1 VSDRHSGRTGV
12 LSGATAR
19 AQSRVVNAAG
29 LVQGIALVT
38 FPAASG
44 IFTAST
50 GYDLSSSQYGAMF
63 VPQVITAILASLL
76 GAGLL
81 WPGLTR
87 RFSEKSVYLA
97 GLLAD
102 LAAML
107 LLIVSWTVAHQH
119 AAAYALLLLATAFL
133 GAGFGLTVPSLN
145 TFAAAFHPDAED
157 RSVLVLNALL
167 GLGTALAPA
176 FVAAFNG
183 AGFWVGLPVTVA
195 CLLAVVI
202 AVSVRLPLNPQPA
215 EYGLAQPGSAQPG
228 SAQPGAARAG
238 SAGPAGGQ
246 FPAAGRLPAAFWLFG
261 VFAFLYGICETLN
274 GNWSQLR
281 LTSLGISPATA
292 SLALT
297 GFWATVTLGRVLVA
311 VVQRWVPSRVAYH
324 VLPFLLAA
332 AFVLI
337 AALPRQAP
345 AASVAAFCL
354 AGLGCSALLPL
365 TISFG
370 QEKMADRQAAVAGG
384 VIACYQAGY
393 GVAAF
398 GVGPLVSAGTGTA
411 AVFAA
416 GAVVA
421 AIMGAFSL
429 VVAHGRPSP
438 AILHPRPGA
447 PRRATPRALIGRE

>member
-1 VSDRHSGRTGV
+1 
-12 LSGATAR
+12 
-19 AQSRVVNAAG
+19 
-29 LVQGIALVT
+29 VT

-81 WPGLTR
+81 WPQLTR
-87 RFSEKSVYLA
+87 RFREKSVYLA
-97 GLLAD
+97 GLVAD

-107 LLIVSWTVAHQH
+107 LLIASWTVAHQH
-119 AAAYALLLLATAFL
+119 AAAYVLLLAATACL

-183 AGFWVGLPVTVA
+183 AGFWVGLPILVA
-195 CLLAVVI
+195 CLLAVLI
-202 AVSVRLPLNPQPA
+202 AVSLRLPLDPRQGEPVDHGPA
-215 EYGLAQPGSAQPG
+215 QAGSAQPG
-228 SAQPGAARAG
+228 SAQPVA
-238 SAGPAGGQ
+238 S
-246 FPAAGRLPAAFWLFG
+246 RLPAAFWLFG
-261 VFAFLYGICETLN
+261 GFAFLYGICETLN
-274 GNWSQLR
+274 GNWSQLD
-281 LTSLGISPATA
+281 LASLGVKPATA

-297 GFWATVTLGRVLVA
+297 GFWAVVTAGRVLIA
-311 VVQRWVPSRVAYH
+311 AIARWVPSRVAFH
-324 VLPFLLAA
+324 VLPFVLAI

-337 AALPRQAP
+337 AALPKHAP
-345 AASVAAFCL
+345 GAAVAAFCL

-370 QEKMADRQAAVAGG
+370 QERLAGRQAAVAGG

-398 GVGPLVSAGTGTA
+398 GVGPLVSAGTRIA
-411 AVFAA
+411 AIFAA

-421 AIMGAFSL
+421 VVMGAFSL
-429 VVAHGRPSP
+429 VVARGRPSP
-438 AILHPRPGA
+438 ATLHPRPA
-447 PRRATPRALIGRE
+447 PARVRATLPT

>member
-1 VSDRHSGRTGV
+1 VSDRHSGRTDV

-19 AQSRVVNAAG
+19 AQSGVVNAAG

-63 VPQVITAILASLL
+63 VPQVVTAILASLL

-87 RFSEKSVYLA
+87 RFSEKSVYLT
-97 GLLAD
+97 GLLAN

-183 AGFWVGLPVTVA
+183 AGFWVGLPITVA

-202 AVSVRLPLNPQPA
+202 AVSVRLPLIAGTTAQGPA
-215 EYGLAQPGSAQPG
+215 RTGSA
-228 SAQPGAARAG
+228 AAG
-238 SAGPAGGQ
+238 SAAPAGR
-246 FPAAGRLPAAFWLFG
+246 RLPAAFWLFG

-281 LTSLGISPATA
+281 LTSLGVSPATA
-292 SLALT
+292 SLALA
-297 GFWATVTLGRVLVA
+297 GFWATVTAGRVLVA
-311 VVQRWVPSRVAYH
+311 AVQRWVPSRVAFH
-324 VLPFLLAA
+324 VLPFLLTG

-337 AALPRQAP
+337 AALPEHAP
-345 AASVAAFCL
+345 GAAVAAFCL

-370 QEKMADRQAAVAGG
+370 QEKLAGRQAAVAGG

-398 GVGPLVSAGTGTA
+398 GVGPLVSAGTKIA
-411 AVFAA
+411 VVFAA

-421 AIMGAFSL
+421 AVMGAFSL
-429 VVAHGRPSP
+429 VVARGRPSP
-438 AILHPRPGA
+438 ATLHPRPARPRPRPNPIAHSSGA
-447 PRRATPRALIGRE
+447 S

>member
-1 VSDRHSGRTGV
+1 MSDRQPGQRGG
-12 LSGATAR
+12 LSGASERT
-19 AQSRVVNAAG
+19 QSGVVNAAG

-81 WPGLTR
+81 WPQLTR

-119 AAAYALLLLATAFL
+119 AAAYVLLLAATACL

-183 AGFWVGLPVTVA
+183 AGFWVGLPILVA
-195 CLLAVVI
+195 CLLAVLI
-202 AVSVRLPLNPQPA
+202 AVSLRLPLDPRPG
-215 EYGLAQPGSAQPG
+215 EPVDHGSAQAG
-228 SAQPGAARAG
+228 SAQAG
-238 SAGPAGGQ
+238 SAQAGSAQ
-246 FPAAGRLPAAFWLFG
+246 RVASRLPAAFWLFG
-261 VFAFLYGICETLN
+261 GFAFLYGICETLN
-274 GNWSQLR
+274 GNWSQLD
-281 LTSLGISPATA
+281 LASLGVKPAAA

-297 GFWATVTLGRVLVA
+297 GFWAVVTAGRVLIA
-311 VVQRWVPSRVAYH
+311 AIARWVPSRVAFH
-324 VLPFLLAA
+324 VLPFVLAV

-337 AALPRQAP
+337 AALPKHAP
-345 AASVAAFCL
+345 GEAVAAFCL

-370 QEKMADRQAAVAGG
+370 QEKLAGSQAVVAGG

-398 GVGPLVSAGTGTA
+398 GVGPVVSAGARIA
-411 AVFAA
+411 AIFGA

-421 AIMGAFSL
+421 VVMGAFSL
-429 VVAHGRPSP
+429 VVAGGRPSP
-438 AILHPRPGA
+438 ATLHPRPA
-447 PRRATPRALIGRE
+447 PVRPRATLHTR